1 MSGRA
6 RQHQQYTDWRDGD
19 GAETVFRLSRKPFEG
34 SLLVFSGN
42 ILQRPNE
49 LAVVHDYAFDGEIT
63 VPFTIAPGAGD
74 DVCFSYA
81 SV

>member
-6 RQHQQYTDWRDGD
+6 KLHQQYTDWRDGN

-34 SLLVFSGN
+34 SLLVFSGT

-49 LAVVHDYAFDGEIT
+49 LGVVHDYAFDGDTT
-63 VPFTIAPGAGD
+63 VTFTIAPGVGD
-74 DVCFSYA
+74 DVCFFYA